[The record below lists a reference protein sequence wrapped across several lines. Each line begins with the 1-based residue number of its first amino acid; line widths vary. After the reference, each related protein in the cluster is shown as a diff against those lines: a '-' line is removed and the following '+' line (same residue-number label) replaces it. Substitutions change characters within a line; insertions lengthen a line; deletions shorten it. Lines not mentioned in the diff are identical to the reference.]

1 MNNFII
7 LLTHRCNYRCPH
19 CYDIEKDNL
28 CDDKT
33 ILKDTKKIL
42 KGLKRLGVRDIE
54 FSGGECTLFKYLE
67 DVLKFAK
74 KLKFKTSIFSNGW
87 TDLSKYQ
94 DYVDKI
100 NLSIDGN
107 EGTHNK
113 IRGNENAF
121 KNVIANVKKFY
132 KSKIPIN
139 IQCTINKNNIRNLNF
154 IDEVVEVINTE
165 KDSIVLEAMV
175 STLSPKAN
183 NLLLND
189 SENCKL
195 YNYALE
201 LLEKKNYH
209 LNISTNLFNIN
220 SDFKLNVNKT
230 NLPVFIDVPNKK
242 YYLDLSL
249 SSYVLNTKKIETE
262 TIFKE
267 VEKAVTIFNARNYN
281 GTLNIENILI
291 DILKNRSH

>member
-33 ILKDTKKIL
+33 ILNDTKKIL
-42 KGLKRLGVRDIE
+42 KGLKRLGVRDVE

-94 DYVDKI
+94 DYIDKI

-121 KNVIANVKKFY
+121 KNVIANIKKFY

-165 KDSIVLEAMV
+165 KDSIILEAMV

-209 LNISTNLFNIN
+209 LNISTNLFNIS

-230 NLPVFIDVPNKK
+230 NMPVFIDVPNKK
-242 YYLDLSL
+242 YYLDLNL

-262 TIFKE
+262 AIFKE